1 MPSPL
6 TIKRLNP
13 APAAIQL
20 LMAAIFF
27 VPLLGLLYLWNQ
39 GKVIHFELPA
49 NNLIAHALIVIM
61 PVIWAIV
68 LWLEPFQ
75 TTASDDTQLGETTY
89 FGTLKVDWWMSLMLW
104 SCPVFALGALGY
116 RFATSYLPHPERLST
131 SPLVALGTMVFIFAI
146 AALYAT
152 TLFNHAQIRISNE
165 GLRNGL
171 LNFYEWENIHHIS
184 QRDDIY
190 SIYHRTNPRLP
201 ATCFNLRSLE
211 TRELLCRHLAEF
223 NIPLEPHPHAEARGV
238 KAAVIA
244 GFILNLI
251 VSALVLRIT
260 RFDLRWMTAI
270 SLGFAIISTLVLER
284 IRGVRNYTKLKP
296 KIEPTP
302 AQPES

>member
-6 TIKRLNP
+6 TIKRPDP

-20 LMAAIFF
+20 LIGAIFLL
-27 VPLLGLLYLWNQ
+27 PLLALFYWWKQ

-49 NNLIAHALIVIM
+49 NNLIAHALIVIV
-61 PVIWAIV
+61 PLIWAIM

-75 TTASDDTQLGETTY
+75 TAAPRDTQLGETTY
-89 FGTLKVDWWMSLMLW
+89 FGTLKVDWWMSLLLW
-104 SCPVFALGALGY
+104 SCPAFALGALAW

-131 SPLVALGTMVFIFAI
+131 SPLVALGTMVLIFAI
-146 AALYAT
+146 AAFYAT

-201 ATCFNLRSLE
+201 ATCFNLRGPE
-211 TRELLCRHLAEF
+211 ARELLCKHLAEF
-223 NIPLEPHPHAEARGV
+223 NIPLEPHPHAEARSV
-238 KAAVIA
+238 KTAVIA
-244 GFILNLI
+244 GFFLNVI
-251 VSALVLRIT
+251 ISALVLRIT
-260 RFDLRWMTAI
+260 RLDLRWMTAI
-270 SLGFAIISTLVLER
+270 SLGFAIISTLILER

-296 KIEPTP
+296 KIEPAP
-302 AQPES
+302 VQPGS